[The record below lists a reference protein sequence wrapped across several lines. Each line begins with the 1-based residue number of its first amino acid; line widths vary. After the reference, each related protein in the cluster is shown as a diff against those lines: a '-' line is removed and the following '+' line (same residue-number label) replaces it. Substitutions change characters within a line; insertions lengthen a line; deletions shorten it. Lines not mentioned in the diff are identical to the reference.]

1 MKKKIDITIKCNNAE
16 SFNQFFA
23 PDYNKIVGIDN
34 KKFSFIYLV
43 WIKTKCNFLIFN
55 YLYKNKLLMFMINF
69 GDLVKLLIQWLKDLW
84 TPELIILNV
93 ILSVSKK
100 LWQGIILQNII
111 LLQNLNI
118 LSLM

>member
-43 WIKTKCNFLIFN
+43 
-55 YLYKNKLLMFMINF
+55 
-69 GDLVKLLIQWLKDLW
+69 
-84 TPELIILNV
+84 
-93 ILSVSKK
+93 
-100 LWQGIILQNII
+100 
-111 LLQNLNI
+111 
-118 LSLM
+118 